1 MNPDVQE
8 ELIQEEL
15 IQDLNSTDFI
25 STEASG
31 QVTSFSGSETN
42 EQWNKVVDKTTAF
55 LADLPDY
62 LTEFFGQYK
71 RPIVTVGLIFGSV
84 IAVKLTLAIL
94 NSINEIPLLSPTFEL
109 IGLGY
114 SAWFIYRY
122 LLRASNRKELSSD
135 FNELKAQVL
144 GQRNQNAPKL

>member
-1 MNPDVQE
+1 MDPELKE
-8 ELIQEEL
+8 EVIE
-15 IQDLNSTDFI
+15 DLTSTDFI
-25 STEASG
+25 STDDLG
-31 QVTSFSGSETN
+31 QVTPFSSPDN
-42 EQWNKVVDKTTAF
+42 EQWSRVVDKTTAF

-62 LTEFFGQYK
+62 LTDFFGQYK
-71 RPIVTVGLIFGSV
+71 RPIVTVGLVFGSV

>member
-1 MNPDVQE
+1 MNPEVKEDVIE
-8 ELIQEEL
+8 DFISPE
-15 IQDLNSTDFI
+15 FI
-25 STEASG
+25 STEESG
-31 QVTSFSGSETN
+31 SVTPFSSSETN
-42 EQWNKVVDKTTAF
+42 EQWSQVVDKATAF

-62 LTEFFGQYK
+62 LTDFFGQYK
-71 RPIVTVGLIFGSV
+71 RPIVTAGLIFGSV

>member
-1 MNPDVQE
+1 MDPEVKEDVIE
-8 ELIQEEL
+8 DFTSPE
-15 IQDLNSTDFI
+15 FI
-25 STEASG
+25 STEESG
-31 QVTSFSGSETN
+31 PVTPFSSSETN
-42 EQWNKVVDKTTAF
+42 EQWSQVVDKATAF

-62 LTEFFGQYK
+62 LTDFFGQYK
-71 RPIVTVGLIFGSV
+71 RPIVTAGLILGSV

-94 NSINEIPLLSPTFEL
+94 SSINEIPLLSPTFEL

-144 GQRNQNAPKL
+144 GQRNQNTPKL